1 MSDNFPSFLLTFP
14 AFSMVEPPWKVMA
27 RLQIETMALV
37 SRRSQAYMELPAM
50 LAQCH
55 NPQDLLTEQVRFWQM
70 AQRQYAHGLEKIV
83 GSVPL
88 TQSAEG
94 SAEETPT
101 QPKARDYMI
110 VSDRDAAA
118 GLSTGPSTR
127 DGAGKDAR
135 PTAAATVQP
144 AAPVQKVRRSA

>member
-83 GSVPL
+83 GAVPL

-94 SAEETPT
+94 MSAEETPT

-110 VSDRDAAA
+110 VSDRDAAVA
-118 GLSTGPSTR
+118 PSTR
-127 DGAGKDAR
+127 DGAGKEAR
-135 PTAAATVQP
+135 PTAAATVH
-144 AAPVQKVRRSA
+144 SALLKL